1 MVVWLFIP
9 DTDLL
14 DVASSALQMAVK
26 LHQIRSAFESICS
39 VALRI
44 VSYFDMFLYLN
55 QEAKEVKKLHQKN
68 RPGEMMLR
76 RPAII
81 TDYSE

>member
-1 MVVWLFIP
+1 
-9 DTDLL
+9 
-14 DVASSALQMAVK
+14 
-26 LHQIRSAFESICS
+26 
-39 VALRI
+39 
-44 VSYFDMFLYLN
+44 MFLYLN